1 MNLLITTL
9 LICNVGGPGTTRQA
23 QPVVDKFLRRME
35 KVGGWKAKSLSGVY
49 YTRLKDCDRY
59 FADKKP
65 KMIVTDL
72 ATYLERQ
79 KDWKLAPLAHM
90 GSAASTR
97 YHLLVPEGTAKN
109 VAALKGKTLVTT
121 LARRPLFLSK
131 IVFGGKIDA
140 ATHFKLKRTR
150 RPLKGLRKV
159 ARGRAEATVVEE
171 LAYKYLGELKL
182 PKKLVSIHK
191 SERLPGLTLS
201 LVGSQPKLSK
211 RVLKTLSK
219 LCSGPGKELCKTF
232 RIKSFGR
239 AKKALYRKLAKRYK

>member
-1 MNLLITTL
+1 VNLLITTL
-9 LICNVGGPGTTRQA
+9 LICNVGGPGTSRQA
-23 QPVVDKFLRRME
+23 QPVVNKFLRRME
-35 KVGGWKAKSLSGVY
+35 KVGGWSAKSLAGVY
-49 YTRLKDCDRY
+49 RTRLKDCDRY

-79 KDWKLAPLAHM
+79 QAWKLAPLAHM
-90 GSAASTR
+90 GSAKATR
-97 YHLLVPEGTAKN
+97 YHLLVPEGTAKS
-109 VAALKGKTLVTT
+109 VAELEGKVLVTT

-131 IVFGGKIDA
+131 IVFGGKLDA
-140 ATHFKLKRTR
+140 STYFKLKRTR

-159 ARGRAEATVVEE
+159 ARGRAQATVVEA

-182 PKKLVSIHK
+182 PKKLVSIHA

-201 LVGSQPKLSK
+201 VVNNDKKLGK
-211 RVLKTLSK
+211 RILSTLSK
-219 LCSGPGKELCKTF
+219 LCTGPGKELCKTF

-239 AKKALYRKLAKRYK
+239 ANKALYRKLAKRYK

>member
-1 MNLLITTL
+1 MNMLITTL

-23 QPVVDKFLRRME
+23 QPVVDKFLMRME
-35 KVGGWKAKSLSGVY
+35 KVGGWSAKSQSGAY

-79 KDWKLAPLAHM
+79 KAWNLTPLAHM
-90 GSAASTR
+90 GSATSTR
-97 YHLLVPEGTAKN
+97 YHLLVPEGMAKDL
-109 VAALKGKTLVTT
+109 AALKGKTLVTT

-131 IVFGGKIDA
+131 IVFGGKLDV

-159 ARGRAEATVVEE
+159 ARGHAEATVVEE
-171 LAYKYLGELKL
+171 LAYQYLGELKL
-182 PKKLVSIHK
+182 PKKLISIHQ

-201 LVGSQPKLSK
+201 IVGSQPKLSK
-211 RVLKTLSK
+211 RIVKTLSK
-219 LCSGPGKELCKTF
+219 LCTGPGKGLCKTF

-239 AKKALYRKLAKRYK
+239 AKAALYRKLTQRYK